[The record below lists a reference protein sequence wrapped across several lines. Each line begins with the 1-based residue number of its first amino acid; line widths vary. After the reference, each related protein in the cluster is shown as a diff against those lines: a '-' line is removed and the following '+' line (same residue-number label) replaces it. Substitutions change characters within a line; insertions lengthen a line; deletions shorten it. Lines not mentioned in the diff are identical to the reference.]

1 MSKRKATQYTEEFR
15 SSSAKLAVESE
26 QSMAATARELGLC
39 QSTLY
44 GWVAHYYPN
53 HNKIKTL
60 SEEEDTAQK
69 LKRLMKENKRLRM
82 ERDIL
87 KKAAAFFA
95 GETQ

>member
-1 MSKRKATQYTEEFR
+1 MGKRTAKQYTEEFK
-15 SSSAKLAVESE
+15 SSSAKLAIESD
-26 QSMAATARELGLC
+26 QSVAATARDLGIC

-53 HNKIKTL
+53 HNKT
-60 SEEEDTAQK
+60 EAVNAEEDTAKK

-95 GETQ
+95 GESQ